1 MNAFTGSRCC
11 WLKYIESLVR
21 SPTHHNTI
29 SVEVGLTSRFLGKLV
44 KLIFIFIFIEKCH
57 SRFNQFCQNWVYFKG
72 KKGLKSPY
80 LKQIGSCIVAITTT
94 LQIKYRHL
102 VICFFFSRS
111 LWAIEIYLLFH
122 FRFLIFNFAFWR
134 NFARKKKADLCLIR
148 N

>member
-21 SPTHHNTI
+21 SPTHHNII

-44 KLIFIFIFIEKCH
+44 KLILFLIFIEKCH

-80 LKQIGSCIVAITTT
+80 LQQIGSCIVAITIA

-102 VICFFFSRS
+102 VICFFFSPHFGR
-111 LWAIEIYLLFH
+111 LKFIYYF
-122 FRFLIFNFAFWR
+122 IFDF
-134 NFARKKKADLCLIR
+134 
-148 N
+148 